1 MRPSHHCDALEV
13 RTPDR
18 SDPVKDVT
26 GWPANPN
33 LVRHL
38 KSTLIWTG
46 VHVDEAVMGLS
57 VHTDEDGGGDN
68 PRTKSYQR
76 CGTGALAETYV
87 DAAHCDPAFGRS
99 IMQGTRRSQCQ
110 QLYSMSSATESPR
123 PRLCDDQAPVLQT
136 SLTTSAT
143 ALSLLES
150 PLRSMPAWTGA
161 SPLRMAHA
169 ILADVNAMP
178 TWPDGSIQIAPPLPP
193 SRREYMRSSSPAVA
207 FGIGVGLG

>member
-1 MRPSHHCDALEV
+1 MSSMGAAPPARQPWRGSAAPCHGRLGAWDIRPLALGRQSAGGGARQWEGSRGVIRASITSGLLHWLLRPADPSHHCDALEV

-68 PRTKSYQR
+68 P
-76 CGTGALAETYV
+76 
-87 DAAHCDPAFGRS
+87 
-99 IMQGTRRSQCQ
+99 
-110 QLYSMSSATESPR
+110 
-123 PRLCDDQAPVLQT
+123 
-136 SLTTSAT
+136 
-143 ALSLLES
+143 LL
-150 PLRSMPAWTGA
+150 
-161 SPLRMAHA
+161 
-169 ILADVNAMP
+169 
-178 TWPDGSIQIAPPLPP
+178 
-193 SRREYMRSSSPAVA
+193 
-207 FGIGVGLG
+207 